1 MEDNPKKA
9 KKLFDKYNVD
19 PPKADSNQNQSKNNL
34 EKKDTSRSNVAVND
48 SKKATN
54 NDIKKDTNTSR
65 QPVNPTAINDP
76 KKAKNNEIKKDTNT
90 PRQPVNPNT
99 PREPAKSRSVDTKDT
114 GRSNVM
120 NNDSKNTKKIPSN
133 QANPNKRD
141 LIMDQALKKA
151 KLEHERRFNEKN
163 NTNKNNNA
171 SNAKGRDMN
180 KDASNKEKWA
190 HEKNEQF
197 VKREVNRVI
206 VIQNSQQFNQGNYLL
221 F

>member
-1 MEDNPKKA
+1 M
-9 KKLFDKYNVD
+9 
-19 PPKADSNQNQSKNNL
+19 
-34 EKKDTSRSNVAVND
+34 T
-48 SKKATN
+48 
-54 NDIKKDTNTSR
+54 
-65 QPVNPTAINDP
+65 INDP
-76 KKAKNNEIKKDTNT
+76 NKAKNNEIKKETNTPRQLVNPNT
-90 PRQPVNPNT
+90 PRQPVNPMTINDPNKAKNNEIKKENNT
-99 PREPAKSRSVDTKDT
+99 PRQLLNPNTPRQAVNPKTPMQPAKSRSVDTKDT

-120 NNDSKNTKKIPSN
+120 NKEPKDTKKISIN

-141 LIMDQALKKA
+141 LLMDQALKKA

-180 KDASNKEKWA
+180 KEASNKEKWA

-197 VKREVNRVI
+197 IKREVNRVI

-221 F
+221 YVLLKN